1 MINTHSARTAILQAY
16 SVDMQGNSDFTP
28 VITGGRASSV
38 HKIANRY
45 EAGIIIAAVEK
56 QELLRHWLLWAYG
69 PAHFASLRSNQT
81 GAILLV
87 ANKCSIDWAPMRDAI
102 RMRVES
108 LIYCHMDNYRALA
121 ITGAHKYRKP
131 AHFCVAVTR
140 LTGGQ
145 LTLDASNYRRDYA
158 YLEQMV
164 HDACEALDRRGLGPV
179 AATLP
184 RIEKLQGVA

>member
-69 PAHFASLRSNQT
+69 PAHFAALGSNQT
-81 GAILLV
+81 GSIILV
-87 ANKCSIDWAPMRDAI
+87 SRNCDIDWKSMRDAV
-102 RMRVES
+102 RKRTEA

-121 ITGAHKYRKP
+121 ITGARKYRKP
-131 AHFCVAVTR
+131 AHFCVAVAR

-145 LTLDASNYRRDYA
+145 LTLDASNYRRDYG
-158 YLEQMV
+158 YLESIV
-164 HDACEALDRRGLGPV
+164 HDACEGLDRKGLGPV

-184 RIEKLQGVA
+184 RIEQLQGVA